1 MRVYFEALGDEY
13 REAWAEL
20 KEHRTWDDAL
30 AIQEAADQA
39 LRGVRGAFSEYRNL
53 QVARCVEAWTFDA
66 DPRDPRAVG
75 KLDEHVVRHVVTAI
89 ERVYSEQMEAI
100 EQRRKALGTG

>member
-1 MRVYFEALGDEY
+1 MRVYFQALGDEY
-13 REAWAEL
+13 RDAWAEL

-30 AIQEAADQA
+30 AIQEAANES
-39 LRGVRGAFSEYRNL
+39 LRGVRGALTAYRNV

-66 DPRDPRAVG
+66 DPRDARQVG
-75 KLDEHVVRHVVTAI
+75 ALDEHVVRHVVFSI
-89 ERVYSEQMEAI
+89 EQFYGEQMEAI